1 MQHET
6 PRAVAVVPVLVD
18 YRIECALGV
27 GPPDRHWIIPGHYFI
42 GQWGSAAPGGLPSIS
57 RSRGSSRRRGLGGDR
72 GGAPDAGHQERR

>member
-18 YRIECALGV
+18 YRVECALGV

-42 GQWGSAAPGGLPSIS
+42 GQRGSAAPGGLPSS
-57 RSRGSSRRRGLGGDR
+57 SSGSSSWGRGLGGDR